1 MKSQLL
7 NRCVLALV
15 FGWAAG
21 ASMVS
26 FAATVTFTGT
36 GSWTVPA
43 GVTTVTVEAW
53 GGGGAGGGQN
63 QNSDGG
69 GGGGGGAYAKSTGVA
84 VTPGSSIAVTVGAG
98 GVAVSGGTGGTGGD
112 SSFINSSTVMAKGG
126 AGGAPSTGTPPDGG
140 EGGSAVNSV
149 GTVKYAGGNGGRG
162 RDNSAGQG
170 APGGSSAGTAAAGT
184 AGPDPWTTTAAS
196 AAPAGGGVGGN
207 GGTQGNNGSA
217 PASGKGG
224 GGGGSGEGNPIIGGN
239 GAAGKVVITYLALPT
254 VVTDPASGISATA
267 ATLNADV
274 TSDDAATAVTFEY
287 GTTTA
292 YGTVVTATPSSVAAN
307 VTLTSVLA
315 NISGLTPNTTYHYRV
330 KGTNSTGTANGADR
344 TFTTLPPLSKVAS
357 ASSASVGDVVTF
369 AITLANSTGAA
380 YTNTTVTDTLPTG
393 MAYGSHVVS
402 SGTVNVVGQV
412 VTWSIPSIA
421 AGSSA
426 TLTLA
431 VALNQQG
438 VLTNTATSTGFTSAS
453 ASVLVL
459 ASAVTHF
466 RMDEPAGSWTGAAG
480 EVLDSGSTGLHG
492 RRITTTSPTTTNE
505 IAPSPTIAAQHASVV
520 GGFCNAARFDGNA
533 VVEVAPSPLFDY
545 TRTLSASAWI
555 YPTAYNADLSSI
567 LSNDRNYEFHL
578 NSTGKLYWWWGGP
591 SLTSATTIPVN
602 QWTHVAITFD
612 STAGRQRIY
621 INGVQDANT
630 NNWTGTL
637 QSNGCNFYVGG
648 DVATGSCA
656 VISARNFRGN
666 VDEVKLYS
674 KELSAAEVQADM
686 TLGRS
691 CSGTYDHIQI
701 EHDATASVC
710 TPEAVTIKA
719 CLNASCSTLYT
730 GAVTLQL
737 SPAGWVGGNTFTF
750 SGGIGSR
757 QLSVGTSGTVT
768 LGTVSASP
776 LPASAARCFN
786 GASETCTMNFVNAS
800 CTFDAV
806 EPAAA
811 PQTRLFTK
819 LAATPFNV
827 DVLALSNA
835 TTVNTGFT
843 GSVDV
848 DLVDASSSACPT
860 GAGLNTAT
868 SIAFV
873 GADAGRKPV
882 AFTYNSVAKNVRV
895 RMRVGAS
902 APACSTDNFAIRPAA
917 AQLNTSANATAPSAT
932 STPVIAA
939 GSSFSLSATTN
950 ASANYAETWTLD
962 STKLSAQVTTQDSSV
977 ASGGVVGVLTPTT
990 LVANAAAVS
999 ATYSEVGYLHLAPG
1013 AFIDT
1018 TFTAVDRAAGD
1029 CVVAT
1034 AGGANLSDTAVGG
1047 KYGCDIGNR
1056 TTVSLGRFRPD
1067 HFVISSPEGAPFCAA
1082 ASPALPF
1089 TYFGQDGFDTKFT
1102 MTAQNASNGT
1112 TQNYRDLFAK
1122 FAIATYGNYGFTAAP
1137 LPPGSNLQ
1145 ASATPPAPAPA
1156 TSIPPLL
1163 PVGTWSNGVARIV
1176 ARHQV
1181 SRPTAPTVPTL
1192 VTVSAAPTDGEVQAA
1207 NTASAVG
1214 TDVPLRYGRL
1224 RMQNAYGSELLALPV
1239 PLEAQYWNG
1248 AFYTTNTDDSC
1259 SVLPMNSIVMSNF
1272 TGNLQACETQIT
1284 PTVQQTLANGRISGG
1299 LVLTRPGK
1307 DNTGVS
1313 NSGSVDLAINVT
1325 ATAAGTTCVGSAPS
1339 AATAANQPWFGPN
1352 IGGRATFGIYRSPL
1366 IYLRENY

>member
-7 NRCVLALV
+7 KRCVLALV
-15 FGWAAG
+15 LGWAAS

-26 FAATVTFTGT
+26 FAATVTFT
-36 GSWTVPA
+36 SSDNWTAPA
-43 GVTTVTVEAW
+43 GVTSATVEAW
-53 GGGGAGGGQN
+53 GGGGGGGAATGN
-63 QNSDGG
+63 PAK
-69 GGGGGGAYAKSTGVA
+69 GGGGAGGQYAKKVVA
-84 VTPGSSIAVTVGAG
+84 VTPGNVYAVGVGG
-98 GVAVSGGTGGTGGD
+98 
-112 SSFINSSTVMAKGG
+112 GG
-126 AGGAPSTGTPPDGG
+126 AGGSGLAGVNGSSSTFAGAVVVAMGGAGGGLASTNSSGGNAGT
-140 EGGSAVNSV
+140 GSTTN
-149 GTVKYAGGNGGRG
+149 GIGDTVFAGGNG
-162 RDNSAGQG
+162 SAGVASGDGG
-170 APGGSSAGTAAAGT
+170 AGGGGAGSSGAGGNASGNTGGAGTATGGGAGAAGM
-184 AGPDPWTTTAAS
+184 AS
-196 AAPAGGGVGGN
+196 GTGNNCTNVAVVAGGGGCGGN
-207 GGTQGNNGSA
+207 ATNGNDHNGGA
-217 PASGKGG
+217 
-224 GGGGSGEGNPIIGGN
+224 
-239 GAAGKVVITYLALPT
+239 GAAGKVVITYVALPT

-267 ATLNADV
+267 TTLNADV

-380 YTNTTVTDTLPTG
+380 YTNATVTDTLPTG
-393 MAYGSHVVS
+393 MVYGSHVVS
-402 SGTVNVVGQV
+402 SGTVNVVGQTI
-412 VTWSIPSIA
+412 TWSIPSIA

-438 VLTNTATSTGFTSAS
+438 VLTNTATSAGFTSAS

-466 RMDEPAGSWTGAAG
+466 RMDEPAGSWTGG
-480 EVLDSGSTGLHG
+480 TGQVLDSGSTGLHG
-492 RRITTTSPTTTNE
+492 RRITTTSPTTTNL
-505 IAPSPTIAAQHASVV
+505 IAPSPTIAAQYPAVV

-545 TRTLSASAWI
+545 TTTLSASAWI
-555 YPTAYNADLSSI
+555 YPTAYNSELSSI

-578 NSTGKLYWWWGGP
+578 NPSGKLYWWWGGP
-591 SLTSATTIPVN
+591 SLTSATTIPLN

-612 STAGRQRIY
+612 SAAGRQRIY

-656 VISARNFRGN
+656 VLSGRNFRGN

-710 TPEAVTIKA
+710 TPETVTVKA
-719 CLNASCSTLYT
+719 CLNASCSTLFPGT
-730 GAVTLQL
+730 VQVQL
-737 SPAGWVGGNTFTF
+737 SPAGWVGGDTFTF

-757 QLSVGTSGTVT
+757 QLSVGTSGNVT

-776 LPASAARCFN
+776 LPVSAARCFN

-848 DLVDASSSACPT
+848 DLVDSSSSACP
-860 GAGLNTAT
+860 AGTVGGLTT
-868 SIAFV
+868 PSSITFV

-882 AFTYNSVAKNVRV
+882 AFTYNNAAKNVRV

-917 AQLNTSANATAPSAT
+917 AQLTTSANATAPSAT
-932 STPVIAA
+932 STPIIAA
-939 GSSFSLSATTN
+939 GGSFSLGATTN

-962 STKLSAQVTTQDSSV
+962 TTKLSAQTTTQDSSV
-977 ASGGVVGVLTPTT
+977 AAGGVVGSLTPTA

-999 ATYSEVGYLHLAPG
+999 ATYSEVGYLYLAPG

-1029 CVVAT
+1029 CISTTT
-1034 AGGANLSDTAVGG
+1034 ADANLSDTAAGG

-1056 TTVSLGRFRPD
+1056 TTVSLGRFRPN
-1067 HFVISSPEGAPFCAA
+1067 HFAITLPAVTPFCAA
-1082 ASPALPF
+1082 PNPALPF
-1089 TYFGQDGFDTKFT
+1089 TYFGQDGFATAFT
-1102 MTAQNASNGT
+1102 MTAQNVSNST
-1112 TQNYRDLFAK
+1112 TQNYRGVFAK
-1122 FAIATYGNYGFTAAP
+1122 FVTTGYGNYGFTAAT
-1137 LPPGSNLQ
+1137 LPAGSALQ
-1145 ASATPPAPAPA
+1145 TSATPPAGNW
-1156 TSIPPLL
+1156 
-1163 PVGTWSNGVARIV
+1163 VDGVAAIT

-1181 SRPTAPTVPTL
+1181 SRPTSRTADTL
-1192 VTVSAAPTDGEVQAA
+1192 LTVSAAPADGEVPAGAA
-1207 NTASAVG
+1207 TAVG
-1214 TDVPLRYGRL
+1214 SNVRLRYGRL
-1224 RMQNAYGSELLALPV
+1224 RMQNAYGSELRTLPV

-1248 AFYTTNTDDSC
+1248 GFYTTNTDDSC
-1259 SVLPMNSIVMSNF
+1259 TALPMASIVMSNF
-1272 TGNLQACETQIT
+1272 TGGLAACETQIT
-1284 PTVQQTLANGRISGG
+1284 PTGTQTLANGRIPGG
-1299 LVLTRPGK
+1299 LVLTRPGP
-1307 DNTGVS
+1307 S

-1325 ATAAGTTCVGSAPS
+1325 ATAAGTTCVASTPS
-1339 AATAANQPWFGPN
+1339 AAAAANQPWFGPN